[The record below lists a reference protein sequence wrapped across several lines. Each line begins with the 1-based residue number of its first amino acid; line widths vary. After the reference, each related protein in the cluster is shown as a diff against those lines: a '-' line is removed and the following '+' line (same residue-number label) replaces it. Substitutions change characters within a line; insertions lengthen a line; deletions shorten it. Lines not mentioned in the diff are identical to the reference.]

1 MLKVISM
8 SGTEQ
13 LWGRSGDLWAERRS
27 FEPLSLAQLLNS
39 CVNLNSKCPPGW
51 QRGIEL
57 LTEGTQPCA
66 WYQLPTAI
74 LVIIVIRLGPAD
86 LQCGL
91 LACEFLSLSW

>member
-8 SGTEQ
+8 SGTEP
-13 LWGRSGDLWAERRS
+13 LWGKPEDLGAERRS
-27 FEPLSLAQLLNS
+27 CEPLSLAQLLTS

-51 QRGIEL
+51 QQGI

-86 LQCGL
+86 LQCGP
-91 LACEFLSLSW
+91 LACKFLSLSW